1 MHFTNFFAAIFAL
14 AEKAANFCHPAW
26 LIHWEEREVCTP
38 WILYSCMRVLFPP
51 GPISNLS
58 SMLKWERAKQELRSS
73 GTNWL
78 HWRRAQLLA
87 GCWQRRTEAT
97 KQGKAIIPSQFGS
110 SSRLCNLRKSQT
122 SQSNNWQ
129 LAGSPNMNI
138 RTVFPPPHSL
148 SHATFSDNQQ
158 CHINRY
164 SQETDISCNQQQSWS
179 CLLIYCNNSPPCFSH
194 HLKKTKLTFSI
205 VVAVNQGLYWLSSVC
220 GLFATTAEI
229 NIIHSRHSVLCR
241 QSECDIDLSFLAAV
255 TSQGTPRKPGPSFVS
270 HTLTDCLQETSF
282 RKVKIQL
289 DALSFLAPA

>member
-1 MHFTNFFAAIFAL
+1 
-14 AEKAANFCHPAW
+14 
-26 LIHWEEREVCTP
+26 
-38 WILYSCMRVLFPP
+38 MRVRIRGQFLYPP
-51 GPISNLS
+51 GHILNLS
-58 SMLKWERAKQELRSS
+58 SMLKRERAKQELRSS

-179 CLLIYCNNSPPCFSH
+179 CLLICCNNSPPCFSH
-194 HLKKTKLTFSI
+194 TIWKKKTNIFDCCCCQPGPLLTFQSLWFI
-205 VVAVNQGLYWLSSVC
+205 CN
-220 GLFATTAEI
+220 
-229 NIIHSRHSVLCR
+229 HSRNQYHTQYTQCTL

-255 TSQGTPRKPGPSFVS
+255 TSQGTPQKPGPSFVS

-289 DALSFLAPA
+289 DAFSFLAPASLPCHCHLLPLPLSLLPSINPSLVNVFVIALQH